1 MVLLIVLNFKKKK
14 KNTNI
19 LICVTDCNSQ
29 GCRMAFA
36 PHLQGN
42 NFSEVTEK
50 AFRKK
55 EKLSSIAHVRHLCS
69 HSL

>member
-1 MVLLIVLNFKKKK
+1 MVLLIVLNFKKK
-14 KNTNI
+14 NPNI
-19 LICVTDCNSQ
+19 LIYVTDYNSQ

>member
-14 KNTNI
+14 PNI
-19 LICVTDCNSQ
+19 LIYVTDYNSQ

-50 AFRKK
+50 
-55 EKLSSIAHVRHLCS
+55 EKLSSIAHVCHLCS